1 MTAWHY
7 TTLGVVALLSGAV
20 AYVLRK
26 RDSSPSSSAPAPLGP
41 HGPPVAKVSPEMTA
55 WAKELLNDASFP
67 LGSETSRDFD
77 GATVVAVAETHT
89 WYGADP
95 TRASTPHKGIS
106 LYYARES

>member
-20 AYVLRK
+20 AYVLRR
-26 RDSSPSSSAPAPLGP
+26 RDPEVSSPAPFGP
-41 HGPPVAKVSPEMTA
+41 HGPPVAKVTPEMTA

-67 LGSETSRDFD
+67 LGSEASREFD
-77 GATVVAVAETHT
+77 GTAVVAVAETHT

>member
-26 RDSSPSSSAPAPLGP
+26 REASPSSSAAPLGP
-41 HGPPVAKVSPEMTA
+41 HGPPVAKVTPEMTA
-55 WAKELLNDASFP
+55 WAKELLNDPSFP
-67 LGSETSRDFD
+67 LGSEASRDFD
-77 GATVVAVAETHT
+77 GVTVVARAETHT